1 MSRNALRLSPIHPPY
16 FLNTF
21 ARNNYICGRNEQAIV
36 AYKAAMERN
45 MAYLGPHA
53 WLAAIYMQ
61 LKRVAEAKAEAREV
75 LIINP
80 RFSLASYSRRL
91 PFKDKEIRD
100 AVLANMRKAGLP
112 E

>member
-1 MSRNALRLSPIHPPY
+1 M
-16 FLNTF
+16 
-21 ARNNYICGRNEQAIV
+21 

-75 LIINP
+75 LIVNP
-80 RFSLASYSRRL
+80 RFSLASYSRMF

-100 AVLANMRKAGLP
+100 ALLANMRKAGLP